1 MPRIE
6 RSRTYIADAFLSLL
20 KNKKYDEISIN
31 DIINK
36 AGVSRM
42 TFYRQFYDKKE
53 VLKYILDSRTD
64 IYIENFKKEKH
75 TIKESILHGVKAIV
89 QQKELTKMIIEADLY
104 DLVKKEFARTITVEK
119 DYYSS
124 FIIGGLANT
133 FYYYVSENRTETAEE
148 LAEIMINTLDIDYLE
163 KKLEKLKGE

>member
-6 RSRTYIADAFLSLL
+6 RSRTYISEALLSLL
-20 KNKKYDEISIN
+20 KVKKFQDISIN

-64 IYIENFKKEKH
+64 EYIENHKNSNL
-75 TIKESILHGVKAIV
+75 TIEEIIYEGVS
-89 QQKELTKMIIEADLY
+89 LIIQNISLAKLLIDADLY
-104 DLVKKEFARTITVEK
+104 YLVVDEFYRAITAEK
-119 DYYSS
+119 NYYNR
-124 FIIGGLANT
+124 FFIGGLANIV
-133 FYYYVSENRTETAEE
+133 YYYAAENRTETAKE
-148 LAEIMINTLDIDYLE
+148 LTDIIIKTLDINTLKEEIE
-163 KKLEKLKGE
+163 KRKD